1 MLTIILVIASCFA
14 LFICYALYYAIFESF
29 FKNKT
34 TVLSI
39 ILTIVTA
46 ILVFILCNKIVLYSI
61 IGVFDFIGATLMIS
75 DHFTKNNTLEDDIE
89 NCENNV
95 TKNTVFGIIYK
106 ITNTKNGKVYI
117 GQTTSKK
124 GFKGRYPNKGVG
136 IERVH
141 AYHYTRKKHN
151 KSYNKELFD
160 DIVKFGYEAFEVEEE
175 LDKAY
180 TREELD
186 NKEMHYIDQYNS
198 LYPNGY
204 NFKIGGKF

>member
-1 MLTIILVIASCFA
+1 
-14 LFICYALYYAIFESF
+14 
-29 FKNKT
+29 
-34 TVLSI
+34 
-39 ILTIVTA
+39 
-46 ILVFILCNKIVLYSI
+46 
-61 IGVFDFIGATLMIS
+61 MIS